1 MMRQLAY
8 QDEALAT
15 VEAWLAALGPAEAGA
30 AKVEALLRA
39 DPDLMISP
47 PDAPAKAWQML
58 AQAGRLPPSR
68 AGKPF
73 SPRVDGI
80 GRAVPNATLK
90 VPTGGGKTF
99 LAVSAVA
106 AVQTRL
112 LQRSTGMVLWIVPNE
127 AIYRQTK
134 RQLANRQ
141 HPYRQVL
148 DRVANGRV
156 RIMEKTD
163 TLRRE
168 DTEGSLCIMLLMLA
182 SAARLSTEVL
192 KLFQDRGDVHG
203 FTPSEGDM
211 AAHRDLLDAVPNLDS
226 YGGAGDLWPCA
237 KDSMGNAL
245 RLLRPVVVLDEGH
258 RATSE
263 IAHKTLY
270 GFNPRLVLELT
281 ATPHD
286 VERRNQPA
294 RYANL
299 LVDIPGTALH
309 AEGMIKLP
317 IVLDTRPDAGDWR
330 GALAAAKE
338 RLDSLQ
344 EAANQLRSD
353 TGRYIRP
360 ILLVQ
365 VERVTGDSH
374 DTGLV
379 HAQDV
384 RSWLLTTGLD
394 AAEVAEKTSKQDDL
408 AAPENQDLLSPTNR
422 VRVILTKS
430 ALQEGWDC
438 PFAYVL
444 CSLANVTSTGAVT
457 QLVGRILRQPGAQP
471 TGVEALDQCYV
482 ITRHPGPGIVIEAL
496 RRGLQEDGLGDLVH
510 EVQIPDGSKRPPAK
524 RRIERRAGLET
535 PVSLPQV
542 VWADAGEVRP
552 LDYDMDI
559 RAGLDWR
566 DLDVSAL
573 VKELPDTAQGLR
585 GSTTEVRLVGGPE
598 VLQAVPGVSLAGL
611 GLLDPVHIVRMLSD
625 LVPNPFVAWDVVAK
639 LTAGLHARG
648 LGDVWQG
655 ERAGLILDRL
665 RAFLYDEQDR
675 KAEAFF
681 LAAIQAGQVQFQLR
695 QDELDWPMPNHI
707 LTTQPPAARQL
718 LGADGQALTRSM
730 FTPVYE
736 DEFSSQPE
744 RAVAVYMDAEEPLR
758 WWHRNVALTGYGL
771 QGWRR
776 HRVYPDFVVSCKRA
790 DGDRLVT
797 IETKGDQLAGNA
809 DTMYK
814 SALFELLTSMFS
826 KGAALEPGKLVVTAA
841 HGATMEC
848 HLVPVGEWTTK
859 LPPLLV
865 PQPVVA

>member
-1 MMRQLAY
+1 MMRQLTY
-8 QDEALAT
+8 QDGALAT
-15 VEAWLAALGPAEAGA
+15 IEAWLAALGPAEAA
-30 AKVEALLRA
+30 ADAVEALRQANPRLPIPR
-39 DPDLMISP
+39 
-47 PDAPAKAWQML
+47 PDAPAEAWQTL
-58 AQAGRLPPSR
+58 AQGGQLPATR
-68 AGKPF
+68 AAKPF

-106 AVQTRL
+106 TVQTRL
-112 LQRSTGMVLWIVPNE
+112 LQRATGMVLWIVPNE

-134 RQLANRQ
+134 RQLSDRQ

-156 RIMEKTD
+156 RIMEKAD
-163 TLRRE
+163 TLRRQ
-168 DTEGSLCIMLLMLA
+168 DTEGSLCVMLLMLA
-182 SAARLSTEVL
+182 SAARLSTDVL

-203 FTPSEGDM
+203 FVPSEGDM
-211 AAHRDLLDAVPNLDS
+211 AAHRALLDAVPNLDS

-245 RLLRPVVVLDEGH
+245 RLLHPVVVLDEGH
-258 RATSE
+258 RGTSE

-281 ATPHD
+281 ATPRD
-286 VERRNQPA
+286 VERRNQPT
-294 RYANL
+294 RYANV

-309 AEGMIKLP
+309 AENMIKLP

-330 GALAAAKE
+330 GALTAAKE

-344 EAANQLRSD
+344 DAADQLRSD

-365 VERVTGDSH
+365 VERVTGESH

-384 RSWLLTTGLD
+384 RAWLLTTGLD
-394 AAEVAEKTSKQDDL
+394 AAEIAEKTSKQDDL
-408 AAPENQDLLSPTNR
+408 AAPENQDLLSPMNR

-457 QLVGRILRQPGAQP
+457 QLVGRILRQPGAQR

-482 ITRHPGPGIVIEAL
+482 ITRHPGPAVVVEAL
-496 RRGLQEDGLGDLVH
+496 RQGLQADGLGDLVH
-510 EVQIPDGSKRPPAK
+510 EVQIPDGPGAPPVK
-524 RRIERRAGLET
+524 RRVERRAGLEK
-535 PVSLPQV
+535 PVLLPQV
-542 VWADAGEVRP
+542 VWANADEVRP

-573 VKELPDTAQGLR
+573 VKELPNTAQGAR
-585 GSTTEVRLVGGPE
+585 GTTTEVRLVGGPE
-598 VLQAVPGVSLAGL
+598 LLQVVPGLSLAGL
-611 GLLDPVHIVRMLSD
+611 GRLDPVHMVRMVSD

-639 LTAGLHARG
+639 LTAGLHGRG
-648 LGDVWQG
+648 LDDTWQG

-665 RAFLYDEQDR
+665 RTFLYEEQDR
-675 KAEAFF
+675 KAEALFR
-681 LAAIQAGQVQFQLR
+681 AEVQAGRVQFRLR
-695 QDELDWPMPNHI
+695 QDGLDWQVPGHM
-707 LTTQPPAARQL
+707 LTTQPLAARQL
-718 LGADGQALTRSM
+718 LGADGQALKRSL

-758 WWHRNVALTGYGL
+758 WWHRNVARTGYGF

-797 IETKGDQLAGNA
+797 IETKGDQLASNA
-809 DTMYK
+809 DTTYK
-814 SALFELLTSMFS
+814 SALFELLTGMFA
-826 KGAALEPGKLVVTAA
+826 KGAVAEPGKLVVTAEG
-841 HGATMEC
+841 GATMEC
-848 HLVPVGEWTTK
+848 HLIPIAEWTTK

-865 PQPVVA
+865 PHPTMA